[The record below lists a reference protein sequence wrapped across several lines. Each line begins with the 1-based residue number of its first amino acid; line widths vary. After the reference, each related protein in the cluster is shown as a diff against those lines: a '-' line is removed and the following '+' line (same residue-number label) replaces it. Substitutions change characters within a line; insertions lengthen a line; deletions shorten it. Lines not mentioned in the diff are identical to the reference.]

1 MSYNFFGLGIKKDY
15 TYQVLMYLTLA
26 HQSGLPRS
34 SEQLIC
40 SRKHLSCFLF

>member
-1 MSYNFFGLGIKKDY
+1 MSYNFFDLGIKKDY
-15 TYQVLMYLTLA
+15 IYQVLMYFTLA
-26 HQSGLPRS
+26 YPSGLPRS